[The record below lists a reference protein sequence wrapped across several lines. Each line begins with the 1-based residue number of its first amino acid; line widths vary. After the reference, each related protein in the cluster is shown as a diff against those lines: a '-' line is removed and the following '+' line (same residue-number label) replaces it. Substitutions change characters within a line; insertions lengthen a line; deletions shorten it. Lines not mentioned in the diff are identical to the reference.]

1 MSLGGQISWRKKQG
15 SWKDEEQVEPPSP
28 TKEPEGGLACWRRP
42 CRLRGTHRGSQHRAA
57 LTMLLCLALLLLT
70 GLSACTVAG
79 DKKLAPGGTEA
90 GSLVT
95 VTLEEGV
102 APSIQL
108 QLQEVKRDK
117 ASQFFPLMG
126 KQAGDAQMVPGA
138 NDFPLLRSASL
149 QEQPSS
155 SAMRGQWGVSAVP
168 LKTQHRHRAPK
179 SHEPFPPHPAPREVV
194 QPSFLL
200 SPFPGIPPIQP
211 KRKMGS

>member
-126 KQAGDAQMVPGA
+126 KQAGGA
-138 NDFPLLRSASL
+138 AKQLSHARTVGSVCSSTEDPTQAS
-149 QEQPSS
+149 S
-155 SAMRGQWGVSAVP
+155 
-168 LKTQHRHRAPK
+168 PK
-179 SHEPFPPHPAPREVV
+179 EP
-194 QPSFLL
+194 
-200 SPFPGIPPIQP
+200 
-211 KRKMGS
+211 